1 MHSISNYKMNI
12 QIFNCEIINTKI
24 EKCSNN
30 NSKWISRKDIVNYAF
45 HKANHKLFDLLEK
58 NNV

>member
-1 MHSISNYKMNI
+1 MEKLKKKSND
-12 QIFNCEIINTKI
+12 
-24 EKCSNN
+24 
-30 NSKWISRKDIVNYAF
+30 NSKWINRKEIVNYAF

>member
-1 MHSISNYKMNI
+1 MNISFFNCKSIS
-12 QIFNCEIINTKI
+12 TKI
-24 EKCSNN
+24 HINSNIN
-30 NSKWISRKDIVNYAF
+30 NSKWISRKEIDNYAF